1 MKAHIIENGR
11 VVNTIV
17 VESLDVI
24 HGLVDASNGGL
35 IGDFY
40 QDGQFITSISV
51 IDPLEYKQNRATE
64 YPPITDYIDGVV
76 KGDQAQIQAYID
88 ACLAVKLKYP
98 KPDAP

>member
-17 VESLDVI
+17 VESLDVVP
-24 HGLVDASNGGL
+24 GLVDASNGGL

-40 QDGQFITSISV
+40 QNGQFITSILI
-51 IDPLEYKQNRATE
+51 IDPLQYKQNRAAE

-76 KGDQAQIQAYID
+76 KGDQAQVQAYIN
-88 ACLAVKLKYP
+88 ACLAVKAKYP
-98 KPDAP
+98 KP